1 MPGTIELVVVA
12 IVVGAIAAT
21 AGFVLGSRT
30 REQRL
35 RQEWSA
41 KGTSAEQIIDDA
53 KTRHREMLLEARDE
67 ALRIK
72 TAAEADIRD
81 RRVEQQRL
89 ERRLQQKEENMDRRI
104 EQIDRR
110 ERAVAQ
116 RERETEALHGEVAQ
130 VKQQAVTEL
139 ERISGLTADEAKSF
153 LVQQVE
159 EEARQD
165 ANRRVREVEAEAKE
179 EGERRARKIVTL
191 AIQRCAADQV
201 AESVANVVHLPNDEM
216 KGRIIGREGRNI
228 RALESATGVDVIIDD
243 TPDAVTLSGFDP
255 IRREVA
261 RIALQK
267 LIVDGRIHPARI
279 EEVVQKA
286 RQELDQVLR
295 DEGEQAA
302 IKAGVNGLHPEL
314 IKIMGR
320 LKYRTSY
327 GQNVLLHS
335 VEVAHLAA
343 MIAAELGADV
353 TVARTAGFLHDIGKA
368 VDHEVEG
375 PHALIGADIV
385 RRFGKSAK
393 IVHAIAAHHNDEEPQ
408 TVEPIIISSAD
419 AISGARPGARRETVE
434 NYIKRLDALEG
445 VANSFPGVDRSFAIQ
460 AGREVRIIVR
470 PDQIDDIGAL
480 RLARDIVKKIEET
493 LEYPG
498 QIKVTVLRETRA
510 VDYAR

>member
-1 MPGTIELVVVA
+1 MPGTIELVAVA
-12 IVVGAIAAT
+12 IVVGAIAAAT
-21 AGFVLGSRT
+21 GFVLGSRT

-41 KGTSAEQIIDDA
+41 KGATAEQIVDDA
-53 KTRHREMLLEARDE
+53 KTRHREILLEAKDE

-72 TAAEADIRD
+72 TAAEADIRE
-81 RRVEQQRL
+81 RRVEQQRQ
-89 ERRLQQKEENMDRRI
+89 ERRLQQKEETLDRRI
-104 EQIDRR
+104 EQLDRR
-110 ERAVAQ
+110 ERSVSQ
-116 RERETEALHGEVAQ
+116 KERETEALHEDATR
-130 VKQQAVTEL
+130 VKQQTLKEL
-139 ERISGLTADEAKSF
+139 ERVSGLSIDEAKSF
-153 LVQQVE
+153 LVHQVE

-179 EGERRARKIVTL
+179 EAERRARKIVTL
-191 AIQRCAADQV
+191 SIQRCAAEQV
-201 AESVANVVHLPNDEM
+201 AESVSNVVHLPNDEM

-255 IRREVA
+255 IRREIA

-267 LIVDGRIHPARI
+267 LIADGRIHPARI

-286 RQELDQVLR
+286 RQELDQTLR

-302 IKAGVNGLHPEL
+302 IKANVHGLHPEL

-320 LKYRTSY
+320 LKFRTSY

-385 RRFGKSAK
+385 RRFGKSPK

-434 NYIKRLDALEG
+434 NYIKRLEALED
-445 VANSFPGVDRSFAIQ
+445 VANSFPGVDKSFAIQ

-470 PDQIDDIGAL
+470 PDQVDDIGAL